1 MMIDKNEA
9 MLTAIEVVTAWT
21 DSEDNTEFVAQ
32 RASQHTA
39 GPDDGLTL
47 TTGLISLCGVL
58 LFNLAKLRG
67 ASGEATAEE
76 QREILRELALR
87 VERRQ
92 GRDGG

>member
-1 MMIDKNEA
+1 MIDKNNA

-21 DSEDNTEFVAQ
+21 DSEDDNEFVAQ

-47 TTGLISLCGVL
+47 TVGLISLSGVL
-58 LFNLAKLRG
+58 LQNLAKLRG
-67 ASGEATAEE
+67 ASGEATADE

-87 VERRQ
+87 VERRR